1 MRRFRFRNAT
11 LVVAASTAAVV
22 GLSMILGS
30 PALSQMAST
39 GATDQRVRPL
49 PPGMKAPLVDF
60 RDIAPNSGLNAVVIS
75 GELDQTYVVEN
86 TGTGVAVLDYDN
98 DGLPDIFL
106 VQGDRLKPGPAVL
119 TPHLYHNLG
128 GLKFED
134 VTEKAGIGHTGWGQG
149 ACAGD
154 VDNDGHV
161 DLFIG
166 QWGHN
171 VFLKNQGNGT
181 FKDETKQRGFA
192 RPESRWST
200 GCAFIDYDRDGH
212 LDLVVANYIDFNAQ
226 ETPRPRDKS
235 GCNWKGI
242 PVPCGPRGLKGE
254 SMSLYHN
261 DGHGHFTDV
270 TRQAGVET
278 PREYYGFTVLTGDF
292 DNDGWP
298 DFFVTCDSTPS
309 LYFHNKKDGTFE
321 ETGMLTALAVNE
333 DGREQAGMGATAADY
348 DGDGFLDIF
357 KTNFSSDTNTLYHNL
372 GDGTFADVTSQAG
385 LAVHTQ
391 PVKWGT
397 AFLDFDNDGW
407 KDLFVAS
414 GHVYPFIGKYG
425 TGEQFEQPRQL
436 FWNRSDGQFFDM
448 STTGGPGISAKH
460 SSRGLALADFDNDGS
475 MEIVVVNL
483 FETPS
488 LLKNFGPRGNSL
500 LIRALTA
507 SGRDAIGARVT
518 VAAGG
523 RKQIDEV
530 RSGGFHISQG
540 DFRVHFGLGKETQAD
555 VTIRWPQGKV
565 DTVPGVAAGQWL
577 VVQEGKG
584 IIARHAFT
592 ASVAAGE
599 AATLPKPQAP
609 DLN

>member
-1 MRRFRFRNAT
+1 MRRKRHRAT
-11 LVVAASTAAVV
+11 VVAGA
-22 GLSMILGS
+22 GIGILLCLFLL
-30 PALSQMAST
+30 PRTALSQMASS
-39 GATDQRVRPL
+39 GATDQPVRPL
-49 PPGMKAPLVDF
+49 PRGMKPPAVDF
-60 RDIAPNSGLNAVVIS
+60 RDIGSQAGLDAVVVS
-75 GELDQTYVVEN
+75 GEMDQTYVVEN

-106 VQGDRLKPGPAVL
+106 VQGDRLKPESTPL

-134 VTEKAGIGHTGWGQG
+134 VTAKAGIGHLGWGQG
-149 ACAGD
+149 VCAGD

-171 VFLKNQGNGT
+171 VFLHNQGNGT
-181 FKDETKQRGFA
+181 FRDETRERGFY

-226 ETPRPRDKS
+226 ETPRPRTSS

-254 SMSLYHN
+254 TMTLYHN

-270 TRQAGVET
+270 TKQAGVET

-309 LYFHNKKDGTFE
+309 LYFHNKRNGTFE
-321 ETGMLTALAVNE
+321 EMGLSSGLAFNE

-348 DGDGFLDIF
+348 DGDGYLDIF
-357 KTNFSSDTNTLYHNL
+357 KTNFSNDTNTLYRNL
-372 GDGTFADVTSQAG
+372 GDGVFADVTSKAG

-391 PVKWGT
+391 YVKWGT

-407 KDLFVAS
+407 KDLFVAA
-414 GHVYPFIGKYG
+414 GHVYPFVEKYG
-425 TGEQFEQPRQL
+425 IGEEFKQPRQL
-436 FWNRSDGQFFDM
+436 FWNRGDGQFFDM
-448 STTGGPGISAKH
+448 SSTAGPGITAKH
-460 SSRGLALADFDNDGS
+460 SSRGLAVADFDNDGS
-475 MEIVVVNL
+475 VEIVVVNL
-483 FETPS
+483 FEPPS

-500 LIRALTA
+500 LIRAMTA
-507 SGRDAIGARVT
+507 SGRDAIGARITVT
-518 VAAGG
+518 AGG

-530 RSGGFHISQG
+530 RSGGYHISQG
-540 DFRVHFGLGKETQAD
+540 DFRVHFGLGHETKAD
-555 VTIRWPQGKV
+555 VSIRWPQGTTETVRGV
-565 DTVPGVAAGQWL
+565 DAGQWI
-577 VVQEGKG
+577 VVHEGKG
-584 IIARHAFT
+584 IVERHSYT
-592 ASVAAGE
+592 TPTPPPSG
-599 AATLPKPQAP
+599 P
-609 DLN
+609 